1 MNDKNITYTYTVNPD
16 SWNLVVCFTPQSV
29 MDDEIEKKLTV
40 MSEYKDAMAVLS
52 KFTQHGQG

>member
-1 MNDKNITYTYTVNPD
+1 MI
-16 SWNLVVCFTPQSV
+16 VCFTPQSV
-29 MDDEIEKKLTV
+29 MHDEIEKKLTV